1 MQREK
6 PFVYIDTN
14 FSPGEQ
20 LMLKLAFSSFDFEIV
35 GISTISSYMDS
46 LSAAENIVGLNEKEE
61 LYLSVVK
68 GEEKNLSDQ
77 DIIIKGENEKI
88 FENFSDYPE
97 DMDATSHL
105 IQIAEDCGKLDILAT
120 GPLTNIAKALREAPE
135 LEDYIS
141 HIFILGS
148 TFSRGDVTNFSE
160 FNFFTDP
167 IAADEILNSSIEC
180 FILPLELSKSIIL
193 SDDLIKELEGKDEN
207 LDIILKT
214 YKNLD
219 EDLREVGPALLLY
232 LLQVPQ
238 AFIFEEEGLKV
249 NLKLERGKVERVN
262 SRKKAYIA
270 NRVNEE
276 SFFDYLKG
284 NLG

>member
-276 SFFDYLKG
+276 SFYDYLKG